1 MSYGSKVTGHITI
14 VPPLNAMEL
23 RASRQFQKE
32 GCFSGGPDQEC
43 YVEVERQTETTLEGE
58 TVKLS
63 GPRVLVT
70 SPDSSFSRY
79 KLEEQLQ
86 MITSSYYPLGHQ
98 FTGYF
103 ELTSEDDDK
112 WRLVVRDGVVKEIK
126 PELIWPDE

>member
-1 MSYGSKVTGHITI
+1 MGYGSRVTGHITI

-23 RASRQFQKE
+23 RASPQFQKQE
-32 GCFSGGPDQEC
+32 DHFTPNQEC
-43 YVEVERQTETTLEGE
+43 YVEVERQTGTTLEGE

-70 SPDSSFSRY
+70 YPDESFSRY
-79 KLEEQLQ
+79 RLEEQLQ
-86 MITSSYYPLGHQ
+86 MITSSYFPLGHQ

-103 ELTSEDDDK
+103 ELTSEDGDK